1 MRGYTVKSW
10 FESLEERERLFV
22 IAAAALLTIA
32 IFYLAVWLPLDRGEK
47 SLATGV
53 ENWRD
58 SLAELRLLK
67 GSVSAANAGEARPND
82 RSQSL
87 VVVIDNTLRQRNLY
101 NSLQRSQPTATKGIR
116 VEFENVAFDELV
128 MWLGDL
134 SSGHGL
140 QVQSAT
146 FSAASRDSNGR
157 VNSTLTLE
165 R

>member
-1 MRGYTVKSW
+1 MRSW

-22 IAAAALLTIA
+22 IAAAALLVIA
-32 IFYLAVWLPLDRGEK
+32 IFYLAVWMPLDRGQENLE
-47 SLATGV
+47 SSV

-67 GSVSAANAGEARPND
+67 GSLSTPDAGEARPAD
-82 RSQSL
+82 RNQSL
-87 VVVIDNTLRQRNLY
+87 VVIIDNTLRERGLY
-101 NSLQRSQPTATKGIR
+101 NSLQRSQPTATNGIR

-128 MWLGDL
+128 IWLGDL
-134 SSGHGL
+134 SSGYAL

-146 FSAASRDSNGR
+146 FSAASRDNDGR

>member
-1 MRGYTVKSW
+1 MVRSW

-22 IAAAALLTIA
+22 VAAAALLVIA
-32 IFYLAVWLPLDRGEK
+32 IFYLAVWMPLDRGQENLE
-47 SLATGV
+47 SSV

-67 GSVSAANAGEARPND
+67 GSLTTQDPGEARQPD
-82 RSQSL
+82 RNQSL
-87 VVVIDNTLRQRNLY
+87 VVIIDNTLRERGLY
-101 NSLQRSQPTATKGIR
+101 NSLQRSQPTATNGIR

-134 SSGHGL
+134 SSGQGL
-140 QVQSAT
+140 QVQSAS
-146 FSAASRDSNGR
+146 FSAASRDNDGR

>member
-1 MRGYTVKSW
+1 MRGYTVRSW

-22 IAAAALLTIA
+22 LAAAALLVIA
-32 IFYLAVWLPLDRGEK
+32 IFYLAVWMPLDRGQENLE
-47 SLATGV
+47 SSV

-67 GSVSAANAGEARPND
+67 GSLAAQDAGESRRPD
-82 RSQSL
+82 RNQSL
-87 VVVIDNTLRQRNLY
+87 VVVIDNTLRERGLY
-101 NSLQRSQPTATKGIR
+101 NSLQRSQPTATNGIR

-128 MWLGDL
+128 IWLGDL
-134 SSGHGL
+134 SSGYGL
-140 QVQSAT
+140 QVQSAS
-146 FSAASRDSNGR
+146 FSAASRDNDGR